1 MFEFRDA
8 PVPVREDLKYAYR
21 SIWLHFG
28 RPGPTLTGHQRIR
41 VLASARGDHTRE
53 HAAEICFSEQLGRL
67 ADDLYHRPAGV
78 GETSV
83 RAAADI
89 DGDPRTVEVIAL
101 VSMLSSVDGTHRG
114 LGVALEPLPEPS
126 PGDPTGHIAEGLK
139 RRRTHI
145 PVPGGPIPFM
155 LDLLPAEGAAFQSLF
170 GPQYMT
176 GWEMGFDTFRR
187 SPGLDRAQMELVSSR
202 TSVINEC
209 FY

>member
-8 PVPVREDLKYAYR
+8 PVPVREDITYAYR
-21 SIWLHFG
+21 SVWLHFG
-28 RPGPTLTGHQRIR
+28 RPGPTLTGAQRIR
-41 VLASARGDHTRE
+41 TLAAARGDHATE
-53 HAAEICFSEQLGRL
+53 HAEEIGFSRALGQL

-78 GETSV
+78 GEATV
-83 RAAADI
+83 RSAADV
-89 DGDPRTVEVIAL
+89 DGDARTVEVIAIT
-101 VSMLSSVDGTHRG
+101 SMLSAVDGTHRG
-114 LGVALEPLPEPS
+114 LGVDLEPLPEAT
-126 PGDPTGHIAEGLK
+126 PGEPTGHIAEGLK

-187 SPGLDRAQMELVSSR
+187 TPGLDRAQMELVSSR